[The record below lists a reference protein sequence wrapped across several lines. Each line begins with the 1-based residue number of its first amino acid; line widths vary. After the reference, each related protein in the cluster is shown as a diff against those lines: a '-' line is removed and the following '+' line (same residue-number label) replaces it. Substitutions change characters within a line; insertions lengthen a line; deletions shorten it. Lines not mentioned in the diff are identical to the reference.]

1 MAANPVLS
9 EGKQVKSALSA
20 ARKGSQEKKTTAR
33 KAPFADL
40 MAGMALIAGNPG
52 KNRPTG
58 TQSGQANL
66 GVAAQVFPGHSLTT
80 SKVVTKKQAPGK
92 SEGSKAEP
100 PDQAVRP
107 AAPQSP
113 AVSGKEAMTA
123 GQFNRLQP
131 IAAGS
136 LRSKAGEVSRANIE
150 VGKSAAG
157 VVYSGRSAGNLEAP
171 GTNERGHP
179 SAGVPNA
186 VAVQPE
192 QSHDS
197 VAVRTDAVREGNRA
211 EGGDGKQKPDPG
223 PAGANRDIK
232 PGDTDNGTGS
242 LSGLSSAARMSEMSA
257 TQTMVTGPERAGLSQ
272 VQMDALMDRMVHL
285 VKSAPSS
292 LEIQLKPEILGN
304 VNILVESRDGAI
316 NIMIAAQN
324 NDTASMLNS
333 NLASMRDHLEQQ
345 GINLQ
350 QMEVNQGYRE
360 NRDQSANQ
368 PERGRRPA
376 GSNEVAPEEMMIS
389 GSQSAAS
396 RRNRPG
402 LNILA

>member
-1 MAANPVLS
+1 
-9 EGKQVKSALSA
+9 
-20 ARKGSQEKKTTAR
+20 
-33 KAPFADL
+33 
-40 MAGMALIAGNPG
+40 
-52 KNRPTG
+52 
-58 TQSGQANL
+58 
-66 GVAAQVFPGHSLTT
+66 
-80 SKVVTKKQAPGK
+80 
-92 SEGSKAEP
+92 
-100 PDQAVRP
+100 
-107 AAPQSP
+107 
-113 AVSGKEAMTA
+113 
-123 GQFNRLQP
+123 
-131 IAAGS
+131 
-136 LRSKAGEVSRANIE
+136 
-150 VGKSAAG
+150 
-157 VVYSGRSAGNLEAP
+157 
-171 GTNERGHP
+171 
-179 SAGVPNA
+179 
-186 VAVQPE
+186 
-192 QSHDS
+192 
-197 VAVRTDAVREGNRA
+197 
-211 EGGDGKQKPDPG
+211 
-223 PAGANRDIK
+223 
-232 PGDTDNGTGS
+232 
-242 LSGLSSAARMSEMSA
+242 MSA